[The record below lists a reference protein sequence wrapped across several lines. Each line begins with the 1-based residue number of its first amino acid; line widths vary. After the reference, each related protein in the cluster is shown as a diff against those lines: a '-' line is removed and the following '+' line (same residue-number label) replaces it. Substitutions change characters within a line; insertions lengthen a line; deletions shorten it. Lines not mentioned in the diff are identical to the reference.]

1 FGRRRPS
8 LGFVQGPWRGPNP
21 PAGEGPQ
28 GPEKGEQRT
37 SPAFAGQPGTT
48 RIHARRKKRFSTS
61 VPASAGAPSGI
72 IQRQGP
78 ASRPKGGSRSTKINT
93 ANEINGVD
101 AGRGI
106 QEGGE
111 PAAAAPPPPPAER
124 TDPRRRPVPSV
135 PACGR
140 GGPRERRPNLV
151 PHVAGGRVPHGL
163 PSGDRAAAAQAG
175 QHRLRECEINA
186 LSDLFHQFAK
196 NAGSGADGD
205 AEEEDEDAE
214 DEDAGSAPYLC
225 EGRIRLLLESIGE
238 RPSDA
243 TFRMLVGGIDSD
255 RDGRVTL
262 EEFLS
267 AADLIL
273 GRSPARVVLVVG
285 GPGSGKGALCERLAA
300 ECGAVHLSC
309 GAMLREEAE
318 SGTPL
323 GREVAGIMERGELV
337 SSATVTAL
345 MRRRMRAYPGRRIL
359 LDGFPRSLENA
370 RDFVELC
377 GPPELALHL
386 DCDDT
391 VLLERILDRGERSA
405 EEARRAEEGG
415 LGAPPAAVRADDN
428 VRTAISRLRTYHRHH
443 GPTMQWL
450 REMKVPVV
458 ELDCS
463 GSKEDVWGHLSAVGR
478 LMRPAVR
485 VPRGALEAGVQL
497 QQQQQR
503 QQQVQEQQEKSQGAD
518 KGDMEWVA

>member
-1 FGRRRPS
+1 M
-8 LGFVQGPWRGPNP
+8 
-21 PAGEGPQ
+21 A
-28 GPEKGEQRT
+28 
-37 SPAFAGQPGTT
+37 
-48 RIHARRKKRFSTS
+48 STL
-61 VPASAGAPSGI
+61 AA
-72 IQRQGP
+72 
-78 ASRPKGGSRSTKINT
+78 ASRRAANRLPQHLLLLPQRVPTRGGGLSHQQHK
-93 ANEINGVD
+93 
-101 AGRGI
+101 
-106 QEGGE
+106 Q
-111 PAAAAPPPPPAER
+111 AAAAARANAAPTWYHTSRAAEFRTDSPPATAR
-124 TDPRRRPVPSV
+124 RQRRPGSI
-135 PACGR
+135 AFG
-140 GGPRERRPNLV
+140 
-151 PHVAGGRVPHGL
+151 
-163 PSGDRAAAAQAG
+163 
-175 QHRLRECEINA
+175 ECEIHA

-196 NAGSGADGD
+196 TDGGTNGSD
-205 AEEEDEDAE
+205 DEGE
-214 DEDAGSAPYLC
+214 GNVPYLS
-225 EGRIRLLLESIGE
+225 EDRVRLLLESIGE

-300 ECGAVHLSC
+300 ECGAVHPSC
-309 GAMLREEAE
+309 GEMLREEVE

-323 GREVAGIMERGELV
+323 GLEVAAIMERGELV

-485 VPRGALEAGVQL
+485 VPRGALEAGAQL

-503 QQQVQEQQEKSQGAD
+503 QQQEQEQREKSRGAD
-518 KGDMEWVA
+518 KGDMVWVA